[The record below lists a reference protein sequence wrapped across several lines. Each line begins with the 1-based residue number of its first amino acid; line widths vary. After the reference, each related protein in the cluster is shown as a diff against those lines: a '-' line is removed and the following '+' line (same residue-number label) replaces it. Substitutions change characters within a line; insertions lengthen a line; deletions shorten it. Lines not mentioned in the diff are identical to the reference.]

1 MSLIMPI
8 MINDT
13 TIGSLVVGRTERL
26 GKKNATHHY
35 EWELFMKEGR
45 TLRGTRPSEQYAGT
59 VEHVYED
66 GAVQLLKKIMEQI
79 P

>member
-13 TIGSLVVGRTERL
+13 TIGALTIRRTERL
-26 GKKNATHHY
+26 GKKKSTHPY

-45 TLRGTRPSEQYAGT
+45 TLRGSRPEEHFSGT

-66 GAVQLLKKIMEQI
+66 GAVKLIQKVLEQI

>member
-13 TIGSLVVGRTERL
+13 TIGALTIRRTERL
-26 GKKNATHHY
+26 DKRKAAHPY
-35 EWELFMKEGR
+35 EWELCMKPGR
-45 TLRGTRPSEQYAGT
+45 TLRGTRPEEQYAGT

-66 GAVQLLKKIMEQI
+66 GAVQLLKKVLEQI